1 MILSPTQEDFMR
13 EFFARQR
20 EISKQ
25 SLENVTL
32 LAKANIESIL
42 DSGLESPPTIEKMG
56 EVLEQLK
63 VEKTKR
69 DELIGT
75 LKEMFEDVKAPESNG
90 DAQQT

>member
-1 MILSPTQEDFMR
+1 MILSPTQEEFMR

-42 DSGLESPPTIEKMG
+42 ESGLESPPTIEKMG
-56 EVLEQLK
+56 EILEQLK
-63 VEKTKR
+63 LEKTKR

>member
-63 VEKTKR
+63 LEKTKR